1 MTAIDISQ
9 DISNELGATANRH
22 LWGHF
27 ARHGEGIT
35 PPIITR
41 GEGVTIWDSK
51 GKSYI
56 DGLSGLF
63 VVQVG
68 HGRKELAEAAAKQAE
83 TLAFF
88 PLWSYATPPAIE
100 LSERIAGYAPGDLNR
115 VFFTTGGG
123 EAVESAWKLAKNF
136 FKLTGKP
143 GKHKVISRAIAYH
156 GTPQG
161 ALAITG
167 LPAFKEPFEPLT
179 PGGFRVPNTNFYR
192 APEPYDTDVK
202 AWGRYC
208 ADRIAEAIE
217 FEGPDTV
224 CAVFLE
230 PVQNAGGC
238 FPPPPGYFER
248 VREICDEYD
257 VLLVS
262 DEVICAYGRIGS
274 MFACDD
280 FGYVPDIITCAKG
293 LTSGYSPIG
302 AMVARSAVRA
312 VQRRQDHVR
321 ARLHFGGH
329 PVSSAVALANLDI
342 FEREGLN
349 DHVKQMAPA
358 FRSTLEQLYDVPIV
372 GDVRGEGFFY
382 GIELVKDKAT
392 KETFNDEESERLLRG
407 FLTPALFEAG
417 LYCRADDRG
426 DPVVQLAP
434 PLISGQ
440 KESTRSTRSCT
451 ASSTKRAGC
460 CSRRVTSATCPRRHA
475 SRRSIPSAGIRL
487 RSIRCRI
494 FRRRNLPSSPCPAMR
509 PRTWWSTATARFGP
523 GLIDGKIVRIAP
535 DGGEPVV
542 VARIDSRP
550 LGLHVARDGRLLI
563 CEQSRRPA
571 GARSGHRHRRDVGR
585 RGRRTRSSI
594 LLECH
599 RTADGTIY
607 FTESTS
613 AFTYEHFLGPIFE
626 ARNRGSIFRR
636 DPDGTVLTA
645 VAGLY
650 FANGITPTAD
660 GSPWCSPKL
669 RRGDCRSSGS
679 PATKR
684 ER

>member
-1 MTAIDISQ
+1 MTAVVAETTSGD
-9 DISNELGATANRH
+9 LAAKAKRH

-27 ARHGEGIT
+27 ARHGDNIN
-35 PPIITR
+35 PAIITR
-41 GEGVTIWDSK
+41 GEGVHIWDSEGNK
-51 GKSYI
+51 FI

-68 HGRKELAEAAAKQAE
+68 HGRAELAEAAAKQAE

-88 PLWSYATPPAIE
+88 PLWSFGTPPAIE
-100 LSERIAGYAPGDLNR
+100 LAERIAGYAPGDLNR

-123 EAVESAWKLAKNF
+123 EAVESAWKLAKQF

-143 GKHKVISRAIAYH
+143 GKYKVISRSIAYH

-167 LPAFKEPFEPLT
+167 IPDFKAPFDPPT

-192 APEPYDTDVK
+192 APEQYSSDPK

-224 CAVFLE
+224 AAVFLE

-302 AMVARSAVRA
+302 AMIAS
-312 VQRRQDHVR
+312 D
-321 ARLHFGGH
+321 RLFEPFNDGKTVFGHGYTFGGH

-342 FEREGLN
+342 FEREGIN
-349 DHVKQMAPA
+349 AHVMEMAPA
-358 FRSTLEQLYDVPIV
+358 FRATLEKLYDLPIV

-382 GIELVKDKAT
+382 GIELVKDKTT
-392 KETFNDEESERLLRG
+392 KETFNDEECERLLRG
-407 FLTPALFEAG
+407 YLTPALFEAG

-440 KESTRSTRSCT
+440 KEFDAIYDILHGVLSE
-451 ASSTKRAGC
+451 
-460 CSRRVTSATCPRRHA
+460 A
-475 SRRSIPSAGIRL
+475 SRR
-487 RSIRCRI
+487 
-494 FRRRNLPSSPCPAMR
+494 M
-509 PRTWWSTATARFGP
+509 
-523 GLIDGKIVRIAP
+523 
-535 DGGEPVV
+535 
-542 VARIDSRP
+542 
-550 LGLHVARDGRLLI
+550 
-563 CEQSRRPA
+563 
-571 GARSGHRHRRDVGR
+571 
-585 RGRRTRSSI
+585 
-594 LLECH
+594 
-599 RTADGTIY
+599 
-607 FTESTS
+607 
-613 AFTYEHFLGPIFE
+613 
-626 ARNRGSIFRR
+626 
-636 DPDGTVLTA
+636 
-645 VAGLY
+645 
-650 FANGITPTAD
+650 
-660 GSPWCSPKL
+660 
-669 RRGDCRSSGS
+669 
-679 PATKR
+679 
-684 ER
+684 